1 MGSRYCIDITLLY
14 CVSWSYQT
22 MSTVREGKKKEKIAT
37 EPVAIS
43 WKEKKDLADREEEV
57 LVKDIEDLRAWTDK
71 IDAMNDEQLKEY
83 LKNRPEELKTVKIQK
98 SKPRQ
103 KVQQLGKAKSS
114 ASMGIM
120 ASVWKFHK
128 EDNEDPVR
136 PDV

>member
-1 MGSRYCIDITLLY
+1 
-14 CVSWSYQT
+14 
-22 MSTVREGKKKEKIAT
+22 MSTVKDGRKKAM
-37 EPVAIS
+37 EPAVIS
-43 WKEKKDLADREEEV
+43 WKQKKDVADEEEEA
-57 LVKDIEDLRAWTDK
+57 LVKDIEDLRSWTEM

-83 LKNRPEELKTVKIQK
+83 LKNRPEELKTLKIQK

-103 KVQQLGKAKSS
+103 KVQRFRKAKSS

-128 EDNEDPVR
+128 EDSEDSVR

>member
-1 MGSRYCIDITLLY
+1 
-14 CVSWSYQT
+14 
-22 MSTVREGKKKEKIAT
+22 MSTVKEGKKKKKIAM

-43 WKEKKDLADREEEV
+43 WKEKKDLADKEEET
-57 LVKDIEDLRAWTDK
+57 LQNEIEDLKAWTDM

-98 SKPRQ
+98 NKPRQ
-103 KVQQLGKAKSS
+103 KVQRVRKDKSS
-114 ASMGIM
+114 ASVGIM

-128 EDNEDPVR
+128 EDNEDSKR

>member
-1 MGSRYCIDITLLY
+1 
-14 CVSWSYQT
+14 

-43 WKEKKDLADREEEV
+43 WKERKDLADEEEEA
-57 LVKDIEDLRAWTDK
+57 LVKDIEDLRAWTDM

-103 KVQQLGKAKSS
+103 KVQRLRKAKSS

>member
-1 MGSRYCIDITLLY
+1 
-14 CVSWSYQT
+14 

-43 WKEKKDLADREEEV
+43 WKEKKDLADKEEEA

-103 KVQQLGKAKSS
+103 KVQRLGKAKSS

-128 EDNEDPVR
+128 EDNEDSMR